1 MRMETVKRGGY
12 IRPEIEILT
21 IVVEQGFVGSTG
33 QLPEYEEDDDVIVL
47 G

>member
-1 MRMETVKRGGY
+1 MTKIEQRGY
-12 IRPEIEILT
+12 FAPEIEVLY

-33 QLPEYEEDDDVIVL
+33 QLPEYEEDDDEIIL

>member
-1 MRMETVKRGGY
+1 MRMKAIEQMGY
-12 IRPEIEILT
+12 IAPEIDVLY

-33 QLPEYEEDDDVIVL
+33 QLPEYEEDDDVIIL

>member
-1 MRMETVKRGGY
+1 MALHKQRGY
-12 IRPEIEILT
+12 LTPEIEVLY

-33 QLPEYEEDDDVIVL
+33 QLPEYEEDDDEIIL

>member
-1 MRMETVKRGGY
+1 MTLYEQRDYLT
-12 IRPEIEILT
+12 PEIEVLY

-33 QLPEYEEDDDVIVL
+33 QLPEYEEDDDEIIL

>member
-1 MRMETVKRGGY
+1 MRMEKIEPRCY
-12 IRPEIEILT
+12 LAPEIEVLY

-33 QLPEYEEDDDVIVL
+33 QLPEYEEDDDEIIL

>member
-1 MRMETVKRGGY
+1 MEKIEPRCY
-12 IRPEIEILT
+12 LEPEIEVLY

-33 QLPEYEEDDDVIVL
+33 QLPSYEEDDDEIVL

>member
-1 MRMETVKRGGY
+1 MALHEQRGY
-12 IRPEIEILT
+12 LTPEIEVLY

-33 QLPEYEEDDDVIVL
+33 QLPEYEEDDDEIIL

>member
-1 MRMETVKRGGY
+1 MKQTKQQHY
-12 IRPEIEILT
+12 LAPEIEVLY

-33 QLPEYEEDDDVIVL
+33 QLPEYEEDDDEIIL

>member
-1 MRMETVKRGGY
+1 MTLHKQRGY
-12 IRPEIEILT
+12 LTPEIEVLY

-33 QLPEYEEDDDVIVL
+33 QLPEYEEDDDEIIL

>member
-1 MRMETVKRGGY
+1 MTLHKQRDYLT
-12 IRPEIEILT
+12 PEIEVLY

-33 QLPEYEEDDDVIVL
+33 QLPEYEEDDDEIIL